1 MNLPLVFAF
10 SLYLVPCI
18 LYLHPM
24 PLNKN
29 QRSHLRKLAHS
40 LKPIVIIGQAGLTEN
55 VTTEIKLSLEHHELI
70 KLRLNAADKTA
81 RQEMIDSILQQTSAE
96 LVQAI
101 GHICAIYRPAEK
113 PHIVLPTG

>member
-1 MNLPLVFAF
+1 MHGIFA
-10 SLYLVPCI
+10 CI
-18 LYLHPM
+18 LSLFSCILLYM

-40 LKPIVIIGQAGLTEN
+40 LKPVVIIGQAGLTEN
-55 VTTEIKLSLEHHELI
+55 VTTEIKQSLEHHELI

-113 PHIVLPTG
+113 PHIILPTG